1 MVGLKRSSE
10 RLALLNDEMR
20 ESGKYWL
27 WFGQLRQCITLVILV
42 EGRDLGSFQILALLV
57 SSIITQALALHIC
70 PHKCQNQNSFS
81 FINEY
86 AVSVYLYIMLVLSH
100 FNGQEEHR
108 IIGPQIKNLIGWA
121 LFFLLSGVVLMNLV
135 KALINDFKAIKLKI
149 KKKIAERRSAQKYV
163 E

>member
-10 RLALLNDEMR
+10 RLAILNDEMR

-27 WFGQLRQCITLVILV
+27 WFGLLRQCITLVILV

-57 SSIITQALALHIC
+57 SSIFTQALALHLC
-70 PHKCQNQNSFS
+70 PHKCKTQNAFS

-86 AVSVYLYIMLVLSH
+86 AVSVYLYLMLVLSH
-100 FNGQEEHR
+100 FNREHL
-108 IIGPQIKNLIGWA
+108 IIGAHTQNLIGWA
-121 LFFLLSGVVLMNLV
+121 LFSLLSGVVLMNLG
-135 KALINDFKAIKLKI
+135 KAVINDFRAIKLKI
-149 KKKIAERRSAQKYV
+149 KKKMAERRSAQKYAV